1 MKCQRLLHIVQFLY
15 IYIYIYIYLQMQ
27 LLASWFLVC
36 MSVFFFFFIRDGS
49 CYYAIYH
56 AEMAE
61 MYLWLGILVS

>member
-1 MKCQRLLHIVQFLY
+1 
-15 IYIYIYIYLQMQ
+15 MQ